1 MNSPTR
7 MRTQTKRAM
16 SAPGLREA
24 AMTKAVV
31 LQDWMVPELSQPQM
45 RMVRVPVLLSVGGP
59 LSTTRMGR
67 RNTSCSC
74 RLKPTCCVCTA
85 AVLSVRKKWGC
96 VTQGW
101 SRPRRSHILS
111 LPRDL
116 RLHTPNC
123 CLSKDPHVCPFIS
136 PSSAPAAEIL
146 WLTEPLGVLSCP
158 RIRFPAVLSVFSS
171 ILRCFAPSC
180 AKVLFPANP
189 RFCPQLGQGPGLGYA
204 NFFPH

>member
-1 MNSPTR
+1 MPRSNNGGMRMNSPTR

-85 AVLSVRKKWGC
+85 AVLSVRERWAVCDSGLGQ
-96 VTQGW
+96 TPAQPHPEPTSRSAPSHPELLPLQG
-101 SRPRRSHILS
+101 SPLVLPQLLRSS
-111 LPRDL
+111 G
-116 RLHTPNC
+116 
-123 CLSKDPHVCPFIS
+123 SQS
-136 PSSAPAAEIL
+136 PWVSSAVP
-146 WLTEPLGVLSCP
+146 GFGSQLS
-158 RIRFPAVLSVFSS
+158 
-171 ILRCFAPSC
+171 
-180 AKVLFPANP
+180 
-189 RFCPQLGQGPGLGYA
+189 
-204 NFFPH
+204 

>member
-85 AVLSVRKKWGC
+85 AVLSVWKKRAVCDSGL
-96 VTQGW
+96 VQTPAQ
-101 SRPRRSHILS
+101 H
-111 LPRDL
+111 
-116 RLHTPNC
+116 LHTPNC

-204 NFFPH
+204 NFFAH